1 MKKRRIAI
9 ASFLMLAVLVMG
21 IGFAAIA
28 DTLFIQG
35 TANIVNADEV
45 LGQKDAAIK
54 FKEVISQDP
63 PVSAAEGAVTLL
75 AKLNETDEDKAV
87 FDLTINLIKDRTEP
101 YYAEAVYKVVYET
114 ANTTLDDVYLYPI
127 VTVSND
133 PAGLTVT
140 AEPVDENGDPA
151 SNKLVRNGEMLIKVV
166 ATYDPTEE
174 GAGVTI
180 TESIEVRLDYEDAER
195 Q

>member
-63 PVSAAEGAVTLL
+63 PASAAEGAVTLL

-87 FDLTINLIKDRTEP
+87 FDLTINL
-101 YYAEAVYKVVYET
+101 
-114 ANTTLDDVYLYPI
+114 
-127 VTVSND
+127 SNFTSEFSYFSLFSLNSLKFFNR
-133 PAGLTVT
+133 AIQ
-140 AEPVDENGDPA
+140 A
-151 SNKLVRNGEMLIKVV
+151 S
-166 ATYDPTEE
+166 
-174 GAGVTI
+174 
-180 TESIEVRLDYEDAER
+180 
-195 Q
+195 